1 MTFSIVASDGVDVGV
16 AVASKFIAVGVV
28 VPHAKAGIGAVA
40 TQCHANPRLGEVVL
54 GLLAARAD
62 AESALRRALEGD
74 PGGRKGR

>member
-1 MTFSIVASDGVDVGV
+1 M